1 MKNYDEIVKQAQD
14 SYNRFFKQVKELPEE
29 EEMDINLDTAKI
41 KESIEAAK
49 TQAEAHM
56 AHLNKIKEEIE
67 KKAEEAEA
75 KVFTKEHQEFK
86 QKVSSMYDQYIEAH
100 KRLFNLSVKVAKIA
114 EEAEEKK

>member
-49 TQAEAHM
+49 AQAEAHM

-86 QKVSSMYDQYIEAH
+86 QKVSSMYDQYIEAQ